1 MQQLEERYD
10 LLEAIVNLRD
20 ENESPLQAD
29 LSDGA
34 EYLEP
39 MKYKPFELLD
49 HLSAIKMGLDIIKE
63 KTKGA
68 VDKKTVEQF
77 VLIDRE
83 ILKMTDKLIEL
94 RQ

>member
-10 LLEAIVNLRD
+10 LLEAIVNLSD

-29 LSDGA
+29 LSDDA
-34 EYLEP
+34 EHVEP

-49 HLSAIKMGLDIIKE
+49 NLSAIKMGLDIIKE
-63 KTKGA
+63 KTKGT
-68 VDKKTVEQF
+68 VDKKTMEQF
-77 VLIDRE
+77 VRIDRE
-83 ILKMTDKLIEL
+83 ILKMTDKLIES